1 MFIPSRIAG
10 FQNLPILNLTEDCQI
25 QQYVH
30 MVKGMIQKGEEK
42 KMMGKEETVG
52 KLAAVTCLRQ

>member
-1 MFIPSRIAG
+1 
-10 FQNLPILNLTEDCQI
+10 
-25 QQYVH
+25 